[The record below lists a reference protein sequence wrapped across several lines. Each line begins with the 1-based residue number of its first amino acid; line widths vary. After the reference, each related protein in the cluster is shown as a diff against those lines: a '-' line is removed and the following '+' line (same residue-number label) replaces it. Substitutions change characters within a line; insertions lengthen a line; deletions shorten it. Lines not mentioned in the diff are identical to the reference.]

1 MKVLIIGDS
10 CQDVFVYGDCKRICP
25 EAPVPVFNP
34 VYTIK
39 NDGMAGNVTKNL
51 ESLGANVELITN
63 TSQMNKTRF
72 VEKNSNQMLV
82 RVDDTDVVEAL
93 REKDLEEINWDK
105 YDAVIISD
113 YDKGFLS
120 PTIIRSIATKH
131 PLTFLDTKKQLGD
144 WAENV
149 TFIKINSDEYEK
161 TKHSLSMSMEDNL
174 IVTMGGEGCRYKGEV
189 YPTKKVE
196 VQDVSGAG
204 DTFLA
209 GLVYTYL
216 EGEVSPEGKGS
227 IGLAI
232 QTANM
237 YASKVVQ
244 SRGVSIVTK

>member
-1 MKVLIIGDS
+1 MINDFNNFIIKCLIFLKKRKLLIIG
-10 CQDVFVYGDCKRICP
+10 GK
-25 EAPVPVFNP
+25 EL
-34 VYTIK
+34 K
-39 NDGMAGNVTKNL
+39 DG
-51 ESLGANVELITN
+51 
-63 TSQMNKTRF
+63 
-72 VEKNSNQMLV
+72 
-82 RVDDTDVVEAL
+82 
-93 REKDLEEINWDK
+93 DLEKIDFNS
-105 YDAVIISD
+105 YDAVVISD

-120 PTIIRSIATKH
+120 PTTIRAIATKH

-161 TKHSLSMSMEDNL
+161 TKHSLSMSMEENL
-174 IVTMGGEGCRYKGEV
+174 IVTMGGDGCRYKGEV

-216 EGEVSPEGKGS
+216 SDEGESS
-227 IGLAI
+227 IELAI
-232 QTANM
+232 QTANE

-244 SRGVSIVTK
+244 SRGVSVIKK

>member
-120 PTIIRSIATKH
+120 PAIIRSIATKH

-174 IVTMGGEGCRYKGEV
+174 IVTMGGEGCRYKGEI

-216 EGEVSPEGKGS
+216 EGKVSPEGKGS

-244 SRGVSIVTK
+244 SRGVSIVKK